1 MWETVHIKDGTLWK
15 KLNELLEPKAQGSCP
30 QSPPAAAYVS
40 PLLLSAYLGFY
51 VPLDD
56 YFFHVHLLTE
66 L

>member
-1 MWETVHIKDGTLWK
+1 MNCLSPK
-15 KLNELLEPKAQGSCP
+15 PKAPVPSL
-30 QSPPAAAYVS
+30 PPAAAYMS